1 MALQNSTNKTIIAGT
16 KISLGSDAPGDMYY
30 RNSAG
35 DLVRIPPGTL
45 AQALL
50 IQSGPIPGWQT
61 LGSAAFANT
70 GTGSGQ
76 VPILDASGLLAT
88 SVIPPLAISSIQVVA
103 DQTARL
109 ALSNVQVGD
118 CAKQAD
124 NGLTY
129 MLAATPVST
138 DSNWIPIGDT
148 TIDAADIVSG
158 LIATSRLGTGSSIS
172 TKFLR
177 GDQQWVDV
185 VAGALPWTEITATT
199 GSLSANN
206 SYGANN
212 ASLVTLTLP
221 NSASTG
227 NVLEVVG
234 KGAGGWRITQN
245 ASQTIYF
252 GNVQT
257 TTGTSGYIEST
268 HFGDTVAIKCITANT
283 DWRVVSAVGNLNLV

>member
-1 MALQNSTNKTIIAGT
+1 MTLQNSINKTIIAGT
-16 KISLGSDAPGDMYY
+16 KINLGSDASGDMYY

-35 DLVRIPPGTL
+35 DLVRVPPGTL

-50 IQSGPIPGWQT
+50 IQAGTIPGWQT
-61 LGSAAFANT
+61 LGSAAFADT

-76 VPILDASGLLAT
+76 VPILDGSGLLPT
-88 SVIPPLAISSIQVVA
+88 SVMPPITLTSIQVVA
-103 DQTARL
+103 NQAARL
-109 ALSNVQVGD
+109 ALGNVQPGD
-118 CAKQAD
+118 CAKQSD
-124 NGLTY
+124 NGITY
-129 MLAATPVST
+129 LLSATPAST

-148 TIDAADIVSG
+148 SIDAGDIVSG
-158 LIATSRLGTGSSIS
+158 LIATARLGSGSSIS

-185 VAGALPWTEITATT
+185 VAGALPWVEITATT
-199 GSLSANN
+199 GTLAANN

-212 ASLVTLTLP
+212 AGLVSLTLP
-221 NSASTG
+221 NTANAG
-227 NVLEVVG
+227 NVIEIIG
-234 KGAGGWRITQN
+234 KGSGGWRIVQN

-252 GNVQT
+252 GNTQT